1 MAEHADGVRTEL
13 LYEIAMD
20 AEIDDLGETPLG
32 HRRIVR
38 VTGGTFEGPRL
49 RGTVLPGG
57 GDWLVE
63 RRDGVRALDVRI
75 TLRTD
80 DDALIFAHYPGLFH
94 AGPGVMD
101 RLLRGEA
108 VDPSEYYFRTAPL
121 FETAAARYVWLN
133 RLLAIGI
140 GRRTSRQVL
149 YTVHAVL

>member
-1 MAEHADGVRTEL
+1 MDAVRTEL

-20 AEIDDLGETPLG
+20 AQSDDLGQTPLG

-38 VTGGTFEGPRL
+38 VTGGTFEGPRI

-63 RRDGVRALDVRI
+63 RADGVRQLDVRI

-80 DDALIFAHYPGLFH
+80 DDALIYAHYPGLFH

-101 RLLRGEA
+101 RLFRGET

-121 FETAAARYVWLN
+121 FETAAEKYAWLN
-133 RLLAIGI
+133 RVLAIGL
-140 GRRTSRQVL
+140 GRRTASQVL
-149 YTVHAVL
+149 YTVYSVL

>member
-1 MAEHADGVRTEL
+1 MAGQDGVRTEL
-13 LYEIAMD
+13 LYEITMN
-20 AEIDDLGETPLG
+20 AEVDDLGQTPLG

-63 RRDGVRALDVRI
+63 RSDGVRALDIRI

-80 DDALIFAHYPGLFH
+80 DGHPIYAHYPGLFH
-94 AGPGVMD
+94 GAPGVME
-101 RLLRGEA
+101 RLLRGDA

-121 FETAAARYVWLN
+121 FETASKKYGWLN
-133 RLLAIGI
+133 RILAIGI
-140 GRRTSRQVL
+140 GRRTPLEVA
-149 YTVHAVL
+149 YTVYEVL